1 MAECFVT
8 SIAQACNVVLILLCG
23 PHNFGLSCSRKPKHA
38 MASSPCWAF
47 CNLHDATFTSPTY
60 RASPYTDRNLFSAR
74 LSKMKGNAKSKP
86 QILNPKWHALP
97 HPSTNACKATQ
108 NPQNYWIFV
117 SSRLAIEFF
126 RNNCNWQIE
135 ADCTFKR
142 GVWGELEWQGFRENH
157 SAVCTETLTGF
168 GRSCYPII
176 TVTLS
181 VHEVWPPGRPVT
193 FQHVK

>member
-8 SIAQACNVVLILLCG
+8 SIAQACNVVLILLCS

-126 RNNCNWQIE
+126 RNNKLKPIAHSSEACKLNWSGKDSERTTPRCVQRRLPDL
-135 ADCTFKR
+135 A
-142 GVWGELEWQGFRENH
+142 GH
-157 SAVCTETLTGF
+157 
-168 GRSCYPII
+168 
-176 TVTLS
+176 VT
-181 VHEVWPPGRPVT
+181 
-193 FQHVK
+193 Q